1 MQTNVS
7 VAADPAAEANMK
19 KRNTLTIGDQ
29 LKSYARHPGAGV
41 LAFLTLLGAVI
52 TFALLFFLI
61 GYVLV
66 KGIPYLNASLF
77 SLTYTSENVSLLP
90 SLINTLIMT
99 LVSLAIAAPVGNF
112 CSDLPCGICKKRQPF
127 CKADPYYRRDTFRYS
142 IYRIWSVRY
151 AVLCNCT
158 ALGHVSSFRCADYGD
173 HGTSPDHAYR

>member
-7 VAADPAAEANMK
+7 VTADPAAETTMK

-77 SLTYTSENVSLLP
+77 SLTYTSERFP
-90 SLINTLIMT
+90 S
-99 LVSLAIAAPVGNF
+99 PVTDQYSDHDTGISGDCRSGRNL

>member
-7 VAADPAAEANMK
+7 VAADPAAEATMK

-99 LVSLAIAAPVGNF
+99 LVSLAIAAPVGIF
-112 CSDLPCGICKKRQPF
+112 VSDLPCGICKKKDSRFVKLIRITAETLSGIP
-127 CKADPYYRRDTFRYS
+127 S
-142 IYRIWSVRY
+142 IVYGLFGMLFFVTTLHW
-151 AVLCNCT
+151 
-158 ALGHVSSFRCADYGD
+158 GDVSSFRRADHGD
-173 HGTSPDHAYR
+173 HGTSP

>member
-66 KGIPYLNASLF
+66 KGYSLSECKSVQPYLYLRERF
-77 SLTYTSENVSLLP
+77 P
-90 SLINTLIMT
+90 S
-99 LVSLAIAAPVGNF
+99 PVTDQYPDHDTGISGDCRSGRNF
-112 CSDLPCGICKKRQPF
+112 CSDLPCGICKKM
-127 CKADPYYRRDTFRYS
+127 A
-142 IYRIWSVRY
+142 
-151 AVLCNCT
+151 AVL
-158 ALGHVSSFRCADYGD
+158 
-173 HGTSPDHAYR
+173 